1 MSKQTWSQDT
11 IGRGAAAVLLAAAML
26 LPTAAGAHPI
36 GDSSTRGAAHQ
47 VVSFGIP
54 DEGPRVE
61 ELDPTDDGF
70 IIIECIA
77 SRARPLSTQ
86 GSPKVASGCKR
97 WPCRSSRLVL
107 RRARPKSISGREWS
121 CLAGAAVTALSR

>member
-1 MSKQTWSQDT
+1 MSEQTWSQDR

-26 LPTAAGAHPI
+26 IPTAAGAQPI
-36 GDSSTRGAAHQ
+36 EGSSTRGAAHQ

-70 IIIECIA
+70 IIIECIGFA
-77 SRARPLSTQ
+77 GPAALNARGPQGGFWMQTVAVPQFPLGPSACSPQEHKRA
-86 GSPKVASGCKR
+86 
-97 WPCRSSRLVL
+97 
-107 RRARPKSISGREWS
+107 
-121 CLAGAAVTALSR
+121 

>member
-1 MSKQTWSQDT
+1 MSEQTWSQDR

-26 LPTAAGAHPI
+26 IPTAAGAQPI
-36 GDSSTRGAAHQ
+36 EGSSTRGAAHQ

-70 IIIECIA
+70 IIIECVGFVGSA
-77 SRARPLSTQ
+77 ALNAREPHAAFWMRAVAVPQFPLGPSTC
-86 GSPKVASGCKR
+86 SPQEHKR
-97 WPCRSSRLVL
+97 
-107 RRARPKSISGREWS
+107 A
-121 CLAGAAVTALSR
+121 

>member
-70 IIIECIA
+70 IIIECIGFA
-77 SRARPLSTQ
+77 GLAARNAGERQVGFWTQTVAVPQFPLGPSTCSPIEHKRA
-86 GSPKVASGCKR
+86 
-97 WPCRSSRLVL
+97 
-107 RRARPKSISGREWS
+107 
-121 CLAGAAVTALSR
+121 

>member
-1 MSKQTWSQDT
+1 MSEQTWSQDR
-11 IGRGAAAVLLAAAML
+11 IGRVAAAVLLAAAML
-26 LPTAAGAHPI
+26 IPTAAGAQPI
-36 GDSSTRGAAHQ
+36 EGSSTRGAAHQ

-70 IIIECIA
+70 IIIECIGFA
-77 SRARPLSTQ
+77 GPAALNARE
-86 GSPKVASGCKR
+86 PKVASGCKR

>member
-70 IIIECIA
+70 IIIECIGFA
-77 SRARPLSTQ
+77 ARPLSTQ
-86 GSPKVASGCKR
+86 GSPR
-97 WPCRSSRLVL
+97 WLL
-107 RRARPKSISGREWS
+107 DANGGR
-121 CLAGAAVTALSR
+121 AAVPAWSFGVLAPRA

>member
-1 MSKQTWSQDT
+1 MSEQTWSQDR

-26 LPTAAGAHPI
+26 IPTAAGAQPI
-36 GDSSTRGAAHQ
+36 EGSSTRGAAHQ

-70 IIIECIA
+70 IIIECI
-77 SRARPLSTQ
+77 
-86 GSPKVASGCKR
+86 GF
-97 WPCRSSRLVL
+97 
-107 RRARPKSISGREWS
+107 
-121 CLAGAAVTALSR
+121 AGAALNAREPQGGFWMRTGAVPQFPLGPSACSPQEHKRA

>member
-70 IIIECIA
+70 IIIECIGFA
-77 SRARPLSTQ
+77 GRAAPNARGPQGGFWMQTVAVPQFPLGPSTCSLQ
-86 GSPKVASGCKR
+86 EHKR
-97 WPCRSSRLVL
+97 
-107 RRARPKSISGREWS
+107 A
-121 CLAGAAVTALSR
+121 

>member
-1 MSKQTWSQDT
+1 MSEQTWSQDT

-26 LPTAAGAHPI
+26 IPTAAGAQPI
-36 GDSSTRGAAHQ
+36 EGSSTRGAAHQ

-70 IIIECIA
+70 IIIECIGFA
-77 SRARPLSTQ
+77 GGRSQRKRAT
-86 GSPKVASGCKR
+86 R
-97 WPCRSSRLVL
+97 WLL
-107 RRARPKSISGREWS
+107 DANGGR
-121 CLAGAAVTALSR
+121 AAVPAWSFGMLAPRA